1 VTQDVDLADLERYLR
16 IYQENPD
23 SRVFAPLA
31 DMYRRLARFREAEQV
46 SREGL
51 LRHPYYAGGKVALA
65 HVLLDTERLQEA
77 LDIIEEVVTFYPDNL
92 LARRILIKTLAGLN
106 YWERAEREYSAY
118 RVIAPGM
125 AEDPELARL
134 FQNDRRAPVRQASAV
149 PTSSLREPIPARARN
164 SQPTSAT
171 LTPTRMSPEKRR
183 LFLKKKILE
192 TWLKSLESGAL

>member
-1 VTQDVDLADLERYLR
+1 VSQEVDLADLERYLR

-23 SRVFAPLA
+23 SRVFAPLS

-92 LARRILIKTLAGLN
+92 LARRILIKVLAGLN
-106 YWERAEREYSAY
+106 FWERAEREFSAY
-118 RVIAPGM
+118 RVMAPGM
-125 AEDPELARL
+125 AEDPELTKIL
-134 FQNDRRAPVRQASAV
+134 SSGRRALPKTPVPR
-149 PTSSLREPIPARARN
+149 PTLQPADLRRTNP
-164 SQPTSAT
+164 
-171 LTPTRMSPEKRR
+171 KRE
-183 LFLKKKILE
+183 LLLQKKEVLE
-192 TWLKSLESGAL
+192 LWLKCLEVGRV

>member
-1 VTQDVDLADLERYLR
+1 VSQEVDLADLERYLR

-65 HVLLDTERLQEA
+65 HILLDTERLQEA

-106 YWERAEREYSAY
+106 YWDRAEREFVAF
-118 RVIAPGM
+118 RAMAPGM
-125 AEDPELARL
+125 GDDPELLKILRSK
-134 FQNDRRAPVRQASAV
+134 QSSSGKPSGTSNKTTSESPRSNNASR
-149 PTSSLREPIPARARN
+149 PSS
-164 SQPTSAT
+164 
-171 LTPTRMSPEKRR
+171 EK
-183 LFLKKKILE
+183 LLLLKKKHLLE
-192 TWLKSLESGAL
+192 SWLKSLEAGRV

>member
-1 VTQDVDLADLERYLR
+1 MTQDVDLADLERYLR

-77 LDIIEEVVTFYPDNL
+77 AEIIEEVVTFYPDNL
-92 LARRILIKTLAGLN
+92 LARRILIKTLAGLGH
-106 YWERAEREYSAY
+106 WERAHREWSALK
-118 RVIAPGM
+118 ILAPGL
-125 AEDPELARL
+125 ADDPEL
-134 FQNDRRAPVRQASAV
+134 
-149 PTSSLREPIPARARN
+149 
-164 SQPTSAT
+164 
-171 LTPTRMSPEKRR
+171 
-183 LFLKKKILE
+183 KKILSAGMAA
-192 TWLKSLESGAL
+192 TLRTSGATQKSSPRDLRRRQLLRKKAILESWIQALDSGSLTSPPFSS

>member
-1 VTQDVDLADLERYLR
+1 MSQEVDLADLERYLR

-23 SRVFAPLA
+23 SRVFAPLS

-106 YWERAEREYSAY
+106 FWDRAEREFSAY
-118 RVIAPGM
+118 RVMAPGM
-125 AEDPELARL
+125 SEDPELVRILSSAR
-134 FQNDRRAPVRQASAV
+134 RSKAPAV
-149 PTSSLREPIPARARN
+149 LRSMAANTAHQHVPVPKI
-164 SQPTSAT
+164 
-171 LTPTRMSPEKRR
+171 SPQKMKLQRKRE
-183 LFLKKKILE
+183 FLE
-192 TWLKSLESGAL
+192 TWLKCLEVGRV